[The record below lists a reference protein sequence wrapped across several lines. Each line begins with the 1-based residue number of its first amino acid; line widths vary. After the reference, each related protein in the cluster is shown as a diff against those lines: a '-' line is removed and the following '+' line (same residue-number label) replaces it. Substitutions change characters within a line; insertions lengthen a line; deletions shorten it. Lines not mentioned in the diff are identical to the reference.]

1 LEFFVQ
7 TPTGYTTADLS
18 VNGTFYNSTGGN
30 AVTFTNGNNYNG
42 LTLYLN
48 PYDNSGNLVSGST
61 NNPSLVN
68 KLVTLR
74 DTVDESNFITM
85 NLESI
90 STAFLAENP
99 ILYVVWR
106 IIGPQ
111 TFSSIYWNG
120 QMYEGRVYKLSV
132 AP

>member
-1 LEFFVQ
+1 
-7 TPTGYTTADLS
+7 
-18 VNGTFYNSTGGN
+18 
-30 AVTFTNGNNYNG
+30 
-42 LTLYLN
+42 
-48 PYDNSGNLVSGST
+48 
-61 NNPSLVN
+61 
-68 KLVTLR
+68 
-74 DTVDESNFITM
+74 M
-85 NLESI
+85 NLQSI

-106 IIGPQ
+106 ILGPQ